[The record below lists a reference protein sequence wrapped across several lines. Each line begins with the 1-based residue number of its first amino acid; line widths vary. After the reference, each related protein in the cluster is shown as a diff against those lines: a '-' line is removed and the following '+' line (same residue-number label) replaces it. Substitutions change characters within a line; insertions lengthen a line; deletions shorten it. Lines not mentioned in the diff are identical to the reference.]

1 MPGLDIKNFDKSGI
15 KTNSGDRYY
24 EYVFDKR
31 DRIVILYKCDNNK
44 QRKTK
49 QFFEYNTE
57 GQLIE
62 TIELSE
68 NAIIF
73 KRVLYKYNEYGL
85 TLEEIEEFAGK
96 LKKKTLCE
104 YNELNLLTKETVTEN
119 FHDYKEL
126 STIHF
131 VYMYNELGLISEISR
146 SNNNELYCRN
156 SKKYNDVNRIIQ
168 SIFFDKNGNIEKSE
182 VFEYDE
188 AGNWTT
194 HRNSGKSFTL
204 LVERKIECY

>member
-1 MPGLDIKNFDKSGI
+1 MPGLDIENFDKSGI

-73 KRVLYKYNEYGL
+73 KRVLYK
-85 TLEEIEEFAGK
+85 
-96 LKKKTLCE
+96 
-104 YNELNLLTKETVTEN
+104 
-119 FHDYKEL
+119 
-126 STIHF
+126 
-131 VYMYNELGLISEISR
+131 
-146 SNNNELYCRN
+146 
-156 SKKYNDVNRIIQ
+156 
-168 SIFFDKNGNIEKSE
+168 
-182 VFEYDE
+182 
-188 AGNWTT
+188 
-194 HRNSGKSFTL
+194 
-204 LVERKIECY
+204 